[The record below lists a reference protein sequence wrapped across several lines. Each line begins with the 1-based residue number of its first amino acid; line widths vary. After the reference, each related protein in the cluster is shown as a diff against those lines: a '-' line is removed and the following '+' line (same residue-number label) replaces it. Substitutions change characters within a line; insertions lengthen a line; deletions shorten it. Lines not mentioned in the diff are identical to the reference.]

1 MPPWAKGSGSQTDI
15 LTPWYDGRA
24 EIIPFRFCRCSLE
37 GKREVMIGVSAS
49 NQEEVIREDEATAEG
64 AKELKTLT

>member
-1 MPPWAKGSGSQTDI
+1 
-15 LTPWYDGRA
+15 
-24 EIIPFRFCRCSLE
+24 
-37 GKREVMIGVSAS
+37 MIGVSAS